1 MAVTG
6 AKVQAPCPWHGEVMA
21 QLLDQHAQGRL
32 PHALLLTG
40 AKGIGKLRLAES
52 LAQTL
57 LCEKP
62 SAGLPCGHCQG
73 CQLSTAGTHP
83 DLHRL
88 SPEEK
93 SKTIKIDQVR
103 KLVAFATRTA
113 QYSGYRV
120 AIVYPAEALNRN
132 AQNALLKTLE
142 EPPGESFLLLE
153 AERPGSVLPTIRSRC
168 QTISLPLPS
177 HDDAMR
183 WLLEQGVAA
192 EDAEVALKRNANEPL
207 TAYDWI
213 TSELSGQQNH
223 WLEQLQQWM
232 QGSLPLQVIADPWSK
247 QFADVLAWW
256 YDLSCDLMRAASGA
270 PPELCRHGHLA
281 TDLLHGV
288 AADTAKLIT
297 FLDKLQHLN
306 AELMS
311 GAAHHNK
318 TLTIE
323 VLLLEWRRMF
333 TAPVGASLS

>member
-1 MAVTG
+1 MTLY
-6 AKVQAPCPWHGEVMA
+6 PWQQSIWQSLVRRHQTSG
-21 QLLDQHAQGRL
+21 L
-32 PHALLLTG
+32 PHALMFGGPEGTG
-40 AKGIGKLRLAES
+40 KHPLCLFTA
-52 LAQTL
+52 TWL
-57 LCEKP
+57 LCKNP
-62 SAGLPCGHCQG
+62 ADGPCGQCHS
-73 CQLSTAGTHP
+73 CQLMAAGTHP
-83 DLHRL
+83 DFMLCQ
-88 SPEEK
+88 PEED
-93 SKTIKIDQVR
+93 SRQIRIDTIRRLNHFIYSTPQISQCQVVILR
-103 KLVAFATRTA
+103 PLEVMNLSAA
-113 QYSGYRV
+113 
-120 AIVYPAEALNRN
+120 
-132 AQNALLKTLE
+132 NALLKTLE

-177 HDDAMR
+177 HEDSMR
-183 WLLEQGVAA
+183 WLLEKGVAA

-288 AADTAKLIT
+288 AADTVKLIT